1 MKMRKQLKQDK
12 PYLTYLF
19 NSTDKEV
26 IYNNVKYQE
35 LDGDIKTCGSHCAHR
50 IYRLI
55 HNNMTLKDYYAYM
68 SDMKTKTKHTY
79 DELVAIFME
88 PFLLTR

>member
-1 MKMRKQLKQDK
+1 MKSRKQLKQDK

-19 NSTDKEV
+19 NRTDREV
-26 IYNNVKYQE
+26 IYNNVKYQQ

-50 IYRLI
+50 IYRLL
-55 HNNMTLKDYYAYM
+55 HDDMTLPAYYQYM
-68 SDMKTKTKHTY
+68 TSMKQRTKHTH

-88 PFLLTR
+88 PFLMQ